1 MLKSY
6 FKIAWRNLNRHKSFA
21 FINIFGLSLGIACA
35 LLIFALVRYHLSF
48 DTFHTK
54 KDRIYRVTTEWH
66 DEILSR
72 SPGAP
77 RPLANAIKNDFSFAE
92 QVARFISYNNTLVSL
107 PGSADN
113 KKFQEEEGVAYAEP
127 AFFSMF
133 DYPLLRGDYKTLL
146 HQPNEALITE
156 RIAIKYFGSE
166 NPIGKVLKINNEKDY
181 IVKGILKNL
190 PSNTQ
195 VKQEIFLS
203 FLDDDTNW
211 GGVYKGSQ
219 CYVLLK
225 KNAKIEDAISAL
237 TNLPK
242 KYYEGK
248 QANVWK
254 FKLQSLNDIHFN
266 TQLDGYINKSYLW
279 VLSFIGLLLLV
290 TACINFINL
299 ATAQAI
305 NRSKEI
311 GIRKVLGSKRK
322 QLFWQFIAE
331 TTIITLLATVL
342 AQGIASITLPIINQW
357 LQTEVQLQLFNGWQM
372 PLFIGILISMVI
384 FLSGSYPGLV
394 LSGFKPIRALQSKIN
409 QKEIGGLSLRRIL
422 VIGQFA
428 ISQLLIIGI
437 IVIAGQI
444 RYAQH
449 ADLGFNKEAVVS
461 LPIPTPGEVSKMKT
475 LQSRLEALSGV
486 EQVSLNY
493 RPPASTSNNA
503 TSVQY
508 DNHPED
514 ERWNINMKFGDEHYL
529 STFGLQLVAG
539 RNVFPSDTINE
550 FLVNE
555 TFVKK
560 LNVSDPEEVLGK
572 KIAINGREYKGT
584 IVGVM
589 KDFYNQSFHTEKD
602 PICLMTWTAYYFNCS
617 IKLGGKQLTPLMTSF
632 ERIWNETYPDYVY
645 SYNFLDDSIAEF
657 YEVDRIMLRL
667 VQGFGL
673 VAILIGCLGLYG
685 LISFMALHKTKEI
698 GIRKVLGASV
708 PNILL
713 IFGKEFARL
722 LLIAFI
728 IATPIAWWGM
738 DKYLQDFSYRIPI
751 SWEIFISAVG
761 VTFVIAT
768 LTVGYRSIKAAT
780 VKPIKSLRME

>member
-1 MLKSY
+1 MLKNY

-66 DEILSR
+66 DELLSR

-92 QVARFISYNNTLVSL
+92 QVARFVSYDNTLVSL

-127 AFFSMF
+127 SFFSIF
-133 DYPLLRGDYKTLL
+133 DYPLLRGNHKMSL

-156 RIAIKYFGSE
+156 RIAKKYFGKE
-166 NPIGKVLKINNEKDY
+166 NAIGKVLKINNEKDY
-181 IVKGILKNL
+181 VVKGILRNL
-190 PSNTQ
+190 PSNTRIT
-195 VKQEIFLS
+195 QEIFLS

-211 GGVYKGSQ
+211 GGVYRGSN
-219 CYVLLK
+219 CYFLLK
-225 KNAKIEDAISAL
+225 KNAKIEEAATAL

-248 QANVWK
+248 QANIWK
-254 FKLQSLNDIHFN
+254 FKAQPLSDIHFN

-279 VLSFIGLLLLV
+279 ALSFIGLLLLL

-299 ATAQAI
+299 ATAQTI
-305 NRSKEI
+305 NRSKEV

-331 TTIITLLATVL
+331 TTIITLLATAL
-342 AQGIASITLPIINQW
+342 AQGIASTTLPVINQL
-357 LQTEVQLQLFNGWQM
+357 LQTQVRLQLFNGWQM
-372 PLFIGILISMVI
+372 PLFIGILISIVI

-394 LSGFKPIRALQSKIN
+394 LSGFKPIRALQNKIN
-409 QKEIGGLSLRRIL
+409 QKEIGGLSLRRVL

-428 ISQLLIIGI
+428 ISQILIIGI
-437 IVIAGQI
+437 IIIASQI
-444 RYAQH
+444 RYAQQ
-449 ADLGFNKEAVVS
+449 ANLGFNKEAIVS
-461 LPIPTPGEVSKMKT
+461 LPIPTSGEVSKMKT
-475 LQSRLEALSGV
+475 LQSRLQALSGV
-486 EQVSLNY
+486 EQVSLNF
-493 RPPASTSNNA
+493 RPPATTSNNT
-503 TSVQY
+503 TSIQY
-508 DNHPED
+508 DNRSED
-514 ERWNINMKFGDEHYL
+514 ERWYINMKFGDEHYL
-529 STFGLQLVAG
+529 STFGLQLIAG

-555 TFVKK
+555 TFIKK
-560 LNVSDPEEVLGK
+560 LNLASPEEAIGK

-589 KDFYNQSFHTEKD
+589 KDFYNQSFHTQKEA
-602 PICLMTWTAYYFNCS
+602 ICLMTWTLYYFNCS
-617 IKLGGKQLTPLMTSF
+617 IKLSGKHLTPLMNSV
-632 ERIWNETYPDYVY
+632 EQIWDETYPDYVY
-645 SYNFLDDSIAEF
+645 SYSFLDDSIAEF

-667 VQGFGL
+667 VQGFGF

-698 GIRKVLGASV
+698 GVRKVLGASV
-708 PNILL
+708 PDILW
-713 IFGKEFARL
+713 IFGKEFTRL
-722 LLIAFI
+722 LLVAFI

-751 SWEIFISAVG
+751 GWEIFISAVG
-761 VTFVIAT
+761 ITFVIAAC
-768 LTVGYRSIKAAT
+768 TVGYRSIRAAT

>member
-1 MLKSY
+1 MLKNY

-48 DTFHTK
+48 DAFHTK
-54 KDRIYRVTTEWH
+54 KDRIYRITTEWH

-77 RPLANAIKNDFSFAE
+77 RPLANAIESDVSFAE
-92 QVARFISYNNTLVSL
+92 QVARFVSYNNTLVSL

-113 KKFQEEEGVAYAEP
+113 KKFEEEEGVAYAEP
-127 AFFSMF
+127 AFFSIF
-133 DYPLLRGDYKTLL
+133 DYPLLRGDHKTAL
-146 HQPNEALITE
+146 HQPNEALLTE
-156 RIAIKYFGSE
+156 RIAKKYFGSE

-181 IVKGILKNL
+181 VVKGILKNL

-195 VKQEIFLS
+195 VTQEIFLS
-203 FLDDDTNW
+203 FLDDDQNW
-211 GGVYKGSQ
+211 DGVYRGSK

-225 KNAKIEDAISAL
+225 KEATIKEAVTAL
-237 TNLPK
+237 ASLPK
-242 KYYEGK
+242 KYYKGR
-248 QANVWK
+248 QADVWK
-254 FKLQSLNDIHFN
+254 FKLQALSNIHFN
-266 TQLDGYINKSYLW
+266 MQLDGYINKSYLW
-279 VLSFIGLLLLV
+279 ALSFIGILLLV

-322 QLFWQFIAE
+322 HLFWQFIAE

-342 AQGIASITLPIINQW
+342 AYGVASIALPIINQL
-357 LQTEVQLQLFNGWQM
+357 LQSEVQLQLFNGWQM
-372 PLFIGILISMVI
+372 PLFIGILISIVI

-428 ISQLLIIGI
+428 ISQILIIGI
-437 IVIAGQI
+437 IIIASQMH
-444 RYAQH
+444 YAQQ
-449 ADLGFNKEAVVS
+449 ANLGFDKEAVVS
-461 LPIPTPGEVSKMKT
+461 LPVPMPGDASKMKT
-475 LQSRLEALSGV
+475 LRSRLEALNGV
-486 EQVSLNY
+486 EHVSLNF
-493 RPPASTSNNA
+493 RPPATTSNNS
-503 TSVQY
+503 TGVQY
-508 DNHPED
+508 DNRPED
-514 ERWNINMKFGDEHYL
+514 ERWNINMKFGDENYL
-529 STFGLQLVAG
+529 STFGLQLAAG

-560 LNVSDPEEVLGK
+560 LNLSDPEEVIGK
-572 KIAINGREYKGT
+572 KIAINGRGYKGI
-584 IVGVM
+584 IVGVI

-617 IKLGGKQLTPLMTSF
+617 IKLSGKQITPVMASVQQ
-632 ERIWNETYPDYVY
+632 IWNETYPDYVY
-645 SYNFLDDSIAEF
+645 SYSFLDDSIAEF

-698 GIRKVLGASV
+698 GVRKVLGASV
-708 PNILL
+708 PDILW
-713 IFGKEFARL
+713 IFGKEFTRL
-722 LLIAFI
+722 LLVAFI

-751 SWEIFISAVG
+751 GWEIFISAVG
-761 VTFVIAT
+761 ITFLIAAC
-768 LTVGYRSIKAAT
+768 TVGYRSIRAAT

>member
-35 LLIFALVRYHLSF
+35 LLIFVLVRYHLSF

-54 KDRIYRVTTEWH
+54 KDRIYRITTEWH
-66 DEILSR
+66 DEILRR

-92 QVARFISYNNTLVSL
+92 QVARFVSYNNRLVSL

-113 KKFQEEEGVAYAEP
+113 KKFQEEEGIAYVEP
-127 AFFSMF
+127 AFFSIF
-133 DYPLLRGDYKTLL
+133 DYPLLKGDPKTAL
-146 HQPNEALITE
+146 HHPNEALITE
-156 RIAIKYFGSE
+156 RIAKKYFGKE

-181 IVKGILKNL
+181 VVKGILKNL

-195 VKQEIFLS
+195 VTQEIFLS
-203 FLDDDTNW
+203 FLDDDKNW
-211 GGVYKGSQ
+211 LGVYRGSSCYLLLEKG
-219 CYVLLK
+219 
-225 KNAKIEDAISAL
+225 AKIEEAISAL
-237 TNLPK
+237 TSLPK
-242 KYYEGK
+242 KYYEGR

-254 FKLQSLNDIHFN
+254 FKLQALNDIHFN

-279 VLSFIGLLLLV
+279 ALSFIGLLLLV

-305 NRSKEI
+305 NRAKEI

-331 TTIITLLATVL
+331 TTIITLLATIL

-357 LQTEVQLQLFNGWQM
+357 LQTEVQLQLFSGWQI

-394 LSGFKPIRALQSKIN
+394 LSGFKPIQALQSKIS
-409 QKEIGGLSLRRIL
+409 QKQIGGLSLRRAL

-428 ISQLLIIGI
+428 ISQILMIGI
-437 IVIAGQI
+437 IIIAGQI

-449 ADLGFNKEAVVS
+449 ADLGFDKEAVVS
-461 LPIPTPGEVSKMKT
+461 LPIPIPGEASKMKT
-475 LQSRLEALSGV
+475 LRSQLEALNGV
-486 EQVSLNY
+486 EQVSLNFG
-493 RPPASTSNNA
+493 PPASSSNNS
-503 TSVQY
+503 TDIQY
-508 DNHPED
+508 DNRPEN
-514 ERWNINMKFGDEHYL
+514 ERWNINFKFGDEHYL

-555 TFVKK
+555 TFIKE
-560 LNVSDPEEVLGK
+560 LNLTSPEEAIGK

-589 KDFYNQSFHTEKD
+589 KDFYNQSFHTKKD
-602 PICLMTWTAYYFNCS
+602 PVCLMTWTAYYFNCS
-617 IKLGGKQLTPLMTSF
+617 IKLNGKQLMPLMTSF
-632 ERIWNETYPDYVY
+632 ERVWNETYPDYVY
-645 SYNFLDDSIAEF
+645 SYSFLDDSIAEF
-657 YEVDRIMLRL
+657 YEVDRIMLGL

-698 GIRKVLGASV
+698 GVRKVLGASV
-708 PNILL
+708 PDILW
-713 IFGKEFARL
+713 IFGKEFSRL

-728 IATPIAWWGM
+728 IAAPIAWWGM

-751 SWEIFISAVG
+751 GWEVFISAVIA
-761 VTFVIAT
+761 TFVIAA

-780 VKPIKSLRME
+780 ANPTKSLRME

>member
-6 FKIAWRNLNRHKSFA
+6 FKIAWRNLTRHKSYA

-66 DEILSR
+66 DEILRR

-92 QVARFISYNNTLVSL
+92 QVARFVSYNNTLVSL

-133 DYPLLRGDYKTLL
+133 DYPLLYGDYKTLL

-156 RIAIKYFGSE
+156 RIARKYFGNE

-181 IVKGILKNL
+181 VVKGILKNL

-195 VKQEIFLS
+195 VTQEIFLS
-203 FLDDDTNW
+203 FLDDDKNW
-211 GGVYKGSQ
+211 LGVYRGSN
-219 CYVLLK
+219 CYVLLEK
-225 KNAKIEDAISAL
+225 GKKIEEAISAL

-242 KYYEGK
+242 KYYEGR

-254 FKLQSLNDIHFN
+254 FKLQALNDIHFN
-266 TQLDGYINKSYLW
+266 TLLDGYINKSYLW
-279 VLSFIGLLLLV
+279 ALSFIGLLLLL

-305 NRSKEI
+305 NRSKEV

-331 TTIITLLATVL
+331 TTIITLLAAIL

-357 LQTEVQLQLFNGWQM
+357 LQTDVRLQFFSGWQM
-372 PLFIGILISMVI
+372 PLFIGILISVVI

-428 ISQLLIIGI
+428 ISQVLIIGI

-475 LQSRLEALSGV
+475 LQSRLETLSGV
-486 EQVSLNY
+486 EQVSLNF
-493 RPPASTSNNA
+493 RPPASTSNNS

-560 LNVSDPEEVLGK
+560 LNLSDPEEVLGK

>member
-6 FKIAWRNLNRHKSFA
+6 FKIAWRNLTRHKSYA

-54 KDRIYRVTTEWH
+54 KDRIYRITTEWH
-66 DEILSR
+66 DEILRR

-92 QVARFISYNNTLVSL
+92 QVARFVSYNNTLVSL
-107 PGSADN
+107 PGPADN
-113 KKFQEEEGVAYAEP
+113 KKFQEEEGVAYAES

-254 FKLQSLNDIHFN
+254 FKLQALNNIHFN

-279 VLSFIGLLLLV
+279 ALSFIGLLLLV

-305 NRSKEI
+305 NRSKEV

-331 TTIITLLATVL
+331 TTIITLLATIL
-342 AQGIASITLPIINQW
+342 AQGIASITLPVINQL
-357 LQTEVQLQLFNGWQM
+357 LQTDVRLQLFSGWQM
-372 PLFIGILISMVI
+372 PLFIGVLTSIVI

-394 LSGFKPIRALQSKIN
+394 LSGFKPIRALQNKIN

-475 LQSRLEALSGV
+475 LQSRLETLSGV
-486 EQVSLNY
+486 EQVSLNF
-493 RPPASTSNNA
+493 RPPASTSNNS

-555 TFVKK
+555 TFVKN
-560 LNVSDPEEVLGK
+560 LNLSSPEEVLGK

-589 KDFYNQSFHTEKD
+589 KDFYNQSFHIEKD

-617 IKLGGKQLTPLMTSF
+617 IKLSGKQLTPLMTSF
-632 ERIWNETYPDYVY
+632 ERVWNETYPDYVY
-645 SYNFLDDSIAEF
+645 SYSFLDDSIAEF

-708 PNILL
+708 PNILW

-728 IATPIAWWGM
+728 IAMPIAWWGM

-751 SWEIFISAVG
+751 SWEIFVIAVA
-761 VTFVIAT
+761 VTFVIAA

>member
-6 FKIAWRNLNRHKSFA
+6 FKIAWRNLNRHRSFA

-35 LLIFALVRYHLSF
+35 VLIFALVRYHLSF

-77 RPLANAIKNDFSFAE
+77 RPLAKAIENDFSFAE
-92 QVARFISYNNTLVSL
+92 QVARFVSYNNTLVSL

-127 AFFSMF
+127 TFFSIF
-133 DYPLLRGDYKTLL
+133 DYPLLQGDHKTLL
-146 HQPNEALITE
+146 HQPDEALITE
-156 RIAIKYFGSE
+156 RIAKKYFGKE

-181 IVKGILKNL
+181 IVKGVLKNL

-195 VKQEIFLS
+195 VTQEIFLS
-203 FLDDDTNW
+203 FLDDDKNW
-211 GGVYKGSQ
+211 GGVYRGSK

-225 KNAKIEDAISAL
+225 KNAKVEDVVTAL
-237 TNLPK
+237 TKLPK

-254 FKLQSLNDIHFN
+254 FKLQPLSDIHFN
-266 TQLDGYINKSYLW
+266 TQLDGYINKNYLW
-279 VLSFIGLLLLV
+279 ALSFIGLLLLV

-305 NRSKEI
+305 NRAKEI

-372 PLFIGILISMVI
+372 PLFIAILISTVI

-493 RPPASTSNNA
+493 RPPASTSNNT

-560 LNVSDPEEVLGK
+560 LNLSDPKEVLGK
-572 KIAINGREYKGT
+572 KIAVNGREYKGT

-602 PICLMTWTAYYFNCS
+602 PICLMTWTVYYFNCS
-617 IKLGGKQLTPLMTSF
+617 IKLRGKQLTPLMTSF

-673 VAILIGCLGLYG
+673 IAILIGCLGLYG

-708 PNILL
+708 PNILW

-761 VTFVIAT
+761 LTFVIAT

>member
-35 LLIFALVRYHLSF
+35 VLIFALVRYHLSF

-77 RPLANAIKNDFSFAE
+77 RPLAKAIENDFSFAE
-92 QVARFISYNNTLVSL
+92 QVARFVSYNNTLVSL

-113 KKFQEEEGVAYAEP
+113 KKFQEEQGVAYAEP

-133 DYPLLRGDYKTLL
+133 DYPLLHGDHKTLL
-146 HQPNEALITE
+146 HQPDEALITE
-156 RIAIKYFGSE
+156 RIAGKYFGSE

-181 IVKGILKNL
+181 VVKGILKNL

-195 VKQEIFLS
+195 VTQEIFLS

-211 GGVYKGSQ
+211 GGVYKGSK

-225 KNAKIEDAISAL
+225 KNAKKEDAINAL

-254 FKLQSLNDIHFN
+254 FKLQPLDDIHFN

-279 VLSFIGLLLLV
+279 ALSFIGLLLLV

-305 NRSKEI
+305 NRAKEI

-560 LNVSDPEEVLGK
+560 LNLSDPEEVLGK

-708 PNILL
+708 PNILW

-728 IATPIAWWGM
+728 IAMPIAWWGM